1 MKFLKIFLFVLSLV
15 TLAGC
20 AGTKE
25 MFGIAPDAKGQ
36 FFLGP
41 IDYDSNSVIVYVY
54 RPKGY
59 AYQPDVFIN
68 GINRSLLAPGAFVQ
82 ATERPGKVQIV
93 VQANKDLGN
102 WNFRP
107 IGTAFDAK
115 AGERRYFRISAGL
128 SSLIVLPIAG
138 AVGYSG
144 GIEEVP
150 ESIAL
155 QEMRE
160 TRSMR

>member
-1 MKFLKIFLFVLSLV
+1 MKFIRFFLVVLSLV

-25 MFGIAPDAKGQ
+25 VFGIAPDAKGQ
-36 FFLGP
+36 FFMGP
-41 IDYDSNSVIVYVY
+41 AERDSNNVIVYVY

-68 GINRSLLAPGAFVQ
+68 GVNLSLLAPGAFLK
-82 ATERPGKVQIV
+82 ALERPGKVQIV
-93 VQANKDLGN
+93 AQANKDLGN
-102 WNFRP
+102 WNFKP
-107 IGTAFDAK
+107 TGNAIEAK

-128 SSLIVLPIAG
+128 SSLIILPIAG
-138 AVGYSG
+138 SVGYTG

-150 ESIAL
+150 ESAAL

-160 TRSMR
+160 TRAMR

>member
-1 MKFLKIFLFVLSLV
+1 MNFIRFFLVAISIV
-15 TLAGC
+15 TFAGC

-25 MFGIAPDAKGQ
+25 MFGIAPEAKGQ
-36 FFLGP
+36 FFMGP
-41 IDYDSNSVIVYVY
+41 AERDSNKVIVYVY

-68 GINRSLLAPGAFVQ
+68 GVNRSLLAPGAFTQ
-82 ATERPGKVQIV
+82 AVEVPGKVQIV
-93 VQANKDLGN
+93 VQANKDTGN
-102 WNFRP
+102 WNFKP
-107 IGTAFDAK
+107 FGTAIDAK

-128 SSLIVLPIAG
+128 SSLIILPIAG
-138 AVGYSG
+138 SVGYTG

-150 ESIAL
+150 ESAAL

-160 TRSMR
+160 TRAMR

>member
-1 MKFLKIFLFVLSLV
+1 MKLSKIALVVLSATAL
-15 TLAGC
+15 LGC

-36 FFLGP
+36 FFMAP
-41 IDYDSNSVIVYVY
+41 VDRDSNNVIVYVY

-68 GINRSLLAPGAFVQ
+68 GANRSLLAPGAFLQ
-82 ATERPGKVQIV
+82 AVERPGKVQVV

-102 WNFRP
+102 WNFKP
-107 IGTAFDAK
+107 IGISVDAK
-115 AGERRYFRISAGL
+115 PGERRYFRISAGL
-128 SSLIVLPIAG
+128 SSLIILPIAG
-138 AVGYSG
+138 GVGYTG

-150 ESIAL
+150 ESVAL

>member
-1 MKFLKIFLFVLSLV
+1 MGFQVSYICGLGGLEEDQHSSIVEQSYPSSHQVHLMKLIRIFLVLLWIL

-36 FFLGP
+36 FFMGP
-41 IDYDSNSVIVYVY
+41 SDRDSNGVTVYVY

-68 GINRSLLAPGAFVQ
+68 GTNRSLLAPGAFLQ

-93 VQANKDLGN
+93 VQANKDIGN
-102 WNFRP
+102 WNFKP
-107 IGTAFDAK
+107 IGTTFDAK

-128 SSLIVLPIAG
+128 S
-138 AVGYSG
+138 
-144 GIEEVP
+144 
-150 ESIAL
+150 
-155 QEMRE
+155 
-160 TRSMR
+160 

>member
-1 MKFLKIFLFVLSLV
+1 MKFLRFFLVALSIV
-15 TLAGC
+15 TLVGC

-25 MFGIAPDAKGQ
+25 MFGIAAEAKGQ
-36 FFLGP
+36 FFMGP
-41 IDYDSNSVIVYVY
+41 AERDSSKVIVYVY

-68 GINRSLLAPGAFVQ
+68 GVNLSLLAPGAFIQ
-82 ATERPGKVQIV
+82 ASERPGKVQIV
-93 VQANKDLGN
+93 VQANNDTGN
-102 WNFRP
+102 WNFKP
-107 IGTAFDAK
+107 IGTAIDAK

-128 SSLIVLPIAG
+128 SSLIILPIAG
-138 AVGYSG
+138 SVGYTG

-150 ESIAL
+150 ESAAL

-160 TRSMR
+160 TRAMR

>member
-1 MKFLKIFLFVLSLV
+1 MKFLKFILVILSLF

-36 FFLGP
+36 FFMGP
-41 IDYDSNSVIVYVY
+41 TERDSSNVIIYVY

-68 GINRSLLAPGAFVQ
+68 GTNRSLLAPGAFLQ
-82 ATERPGKVQIV
+82 ASERPGKVQIV

-102 WNFRP
+102 WNFKP
-107 IGTAFDAK
+107 IGTTFDAK

-128 SSLIVLPIAG
+128 SSLIVVPVAG
-138 AVGYSG
+138 AVGYTG

-150 ESIAL
+150 ETVAL

>member
-1 MKFLKIFLFVLSLV
+1 MKLFKVSLVILTLV

-20 AGTKE
+20 AGTKD

-36 FFLGP
+36 FFMGP
-41 IDYDSNSVIVYVY
+41 ADRDSNNVIVYVY

-68 GINRSLLAPGAFVQ
+68 GVNLSLLAPGAFLKSV
-82 ATERPGKVQIV
+82 ERPGKVQIV
-93 VQANKDLGN
+93 AQANKDLGN
-102 WNFRP
+102 WNFKP
-107 IGTAFDAK
+107 IGTGIDAK

-128 SSLIVLPIAG
+128 SSLIVLPVAG
-138 AVGYSG
+138 GVGYTG

-150 ESIAL
+150 ESAAL

-160 TRSMR
+160 TRAMR